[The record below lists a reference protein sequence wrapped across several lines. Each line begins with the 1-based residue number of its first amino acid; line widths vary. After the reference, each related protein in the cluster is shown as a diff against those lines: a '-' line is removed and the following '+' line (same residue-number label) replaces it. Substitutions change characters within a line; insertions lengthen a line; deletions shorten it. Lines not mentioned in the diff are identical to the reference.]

1 MPKSIAEV
9 VAHNRR
15 SGRGFDPRGEPRPYT
30 DREFYEIAE
39 ELGHTQ
45 RHAAYRAVHERL
57 AMWIRDSL
65 PISTALEIGAGPGYL
80 LYCMNKLGIDAY
92 GVDGNELF
100 QAFYREHHPEFAER
114 YLLDRLFEKN
124 YGPADAVVTIEVF
137 EHIPEEGLHNILAKV
152 QAQVR
157 PKYIVFSSTPHADPN
172 PGWDL
177 QWGHI
182 NMKPAEEWQRLFRR
196 YGYEVTQQPRPPVT
210 EWAALYVAAGT

>member
-1 MPKSIAEV
+1 MARSIPEV
-9 VAHNRR
+9 VAENRR
-15 SGRGFDPRGEPRPYT
+15 SGRGYDRQGEPRPFT
-30 DREFYEIAE
+30 DTEFFQIAD

-45 RHAAYRAVHERL
+45 RHAQYRAVHEHL
-57 AMWIRDSL
+57 AIWIRDSL

-92 GVDGNELF
+92 GVDGNEVF
-100 QAFYREHHPEFAER
+100 QAFYREHHPEFAQR
-114 YLLDRLFEKN
+114 YLLDRLFEQS
-124 YGPADAVVTIEVF
+124 YGRADAVVTIEVF

-157 PKYIVFSSTPHADPN
+157 PKYIVFSSTPYADPN

-182 NMKPAEEWQRLFRR
+182 NMKQPEEWQRLFRR
-196 YGYEVTQQPRPPVT
+196 YGYEVTPTRPPVT
-210 EWAALYVAAGT
+210 EWAALYVAAGAA